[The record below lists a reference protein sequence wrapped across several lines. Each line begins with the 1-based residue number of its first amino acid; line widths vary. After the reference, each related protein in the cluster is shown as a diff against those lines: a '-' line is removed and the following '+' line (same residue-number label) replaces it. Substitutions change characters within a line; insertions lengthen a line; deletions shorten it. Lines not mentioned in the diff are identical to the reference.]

1 MQRGS
6 TYRESNGRDLLQGD
20 ESHVS
25 LRLDYRKHDPLKH
38 PPERLVSSG
47 VSVVAVVYS
56 QSGGQ
61 DWVLRR
67 CYRSLFH
74 REPQGLPYLQTNRVG
89 RLSYVRRIAPE
100 LQIYAGNQKI
110 IRRSLGLSNTNQAD
124 LLVITAWSRVHQEA
138 EMLPEQEL
146 AQHQGEPGS
155 LKAHQPKELRLN
167 DRQVGGTRIQDT
179 TTTRTST

>member
-1 MQRGS
+1 MRSLVGAKRVQRGS
-6 TYRESNGRDLLQGD
+6 TCESKGRDLLQGD

-56 QSGGQ
+56 QSGAKTG
-61 DWVLRR
+61 
-67 CYRSLFH
+67 CFAGAI
-74 REPQGLPYLQTNRVG
+74 GLCSTANPRVF
-89 RLSYVRRIAPE
+89 RICKRIAWVGCHMCGGLHQSCNLCRESKDYSPF
-100 LQIYAGNQKI
+100 AGVEQHESS
-110 IRRSLGLSNTNQAD
+110 RSVGD
-124 LLVITAWSRVHQEA
+124 MAWSRVHQEA

-155 LKAHQPKELRLN
+155 LKAHQPKELRL
-167 DRQVGGTRIQDT
+167 
-179 TTTRTST
+179 